1 VISHDAG
8 RLVHLLGWFGIALV
22 TACLS
27 MVIATLLHCWRDWP
41 GSRGSVRG
49 IRRALAT
56 KVRAVRSGISI
67 SPACETVVVAR
78 PMMRA

>member
-1 VISHDAG
+1 MSHDAG

-41 GSRGSVRG
+41 GSPGSVR
-49 IRRALAT
+49 RASVELWPP
-56 KVRAVRSGISI
+56 RSDLSDRH
-67 SPACETVVVAR
+67 SYVAR
-78 PMMRA
+78 MRDRVGPGSMMKA